1 MNIKNLEEYIA
12 NCRRQTYFN
21 GGLSNCERE
30 NYEKA
35 ANFIF
40 IIIQFKT

>member
-1 MNIKNLEEYIA
+1 MNTKNLEEYIIA

-35 ANFIF
+35 ASFIF
-40 IIIQFKT
+40 III